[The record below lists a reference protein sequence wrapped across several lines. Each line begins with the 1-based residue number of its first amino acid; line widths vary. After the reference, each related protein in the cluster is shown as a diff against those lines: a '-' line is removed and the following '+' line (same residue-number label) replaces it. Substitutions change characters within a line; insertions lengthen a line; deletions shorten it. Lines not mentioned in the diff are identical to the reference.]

1 MSQQIDNLKPL
12 GDQVWSDALLLAN
25 LLVKVKLEIPN
36 DPSPVGRVFGGE
48 SSVDEICYTIS
59 YDVGRNIL
67 ETAPERS

>member
-25 LLVKVKLEIPN
+25 LLVRVKLEIPN

-48 SSVDEICYTIS
+48 SAVDEICYTIS
-59 YDVGRNIL
+59 YDVGRNIR
-67 ETAPERS
+67 ESSTERS